1 LLCYDCREKLER
13 IGDCKMERIKGIFLK
28 LTAIAAVFFV
38 AGFAAIQLESVQDWM
53 LLRIFSSTTVDSG
66 APAEPD
72 ALSASVCGSRSP
84 LPDPNRAEACVL
96 VEAGERLFVVDV
108 GDGSVARLRQWTTP
122 FNKWHSYFLYL
133 LFLS

>member
-1 LLCYDCREKLER
+1 
-13 IGDCKMERIKGIFLK
+13 MERIKGIFLK

-66 APAEPD
+66 ALAEPD

-84 LPDPNRAEACVL
+84 LPDPNRAEA
-96 VEAGERLFVVDV
+96 
-108 GDGSVARLRQWTTP
+108 
-122 FNKWHSYFLYL
+122 
-133 LFLS
+133 

>member
-1 LLCYDCREKLER
+1 
-13 IGDCKMERIKGIFLK
+13 MNWFKGIFFK

-66 APAEPD
+66 ALAEPD

-84 LPDPNRAEACVL
+84 LPDPNRA
-96 VEAGERLFVVDV
+96 
-108 GDGSVARLRQWTTP
+108 
-122 FNKWHSYFLYL
+122 
-133 LFLS
+133 